1 MKEPDKIFII
11 GMPGSGKSTI
21 GQLLAEKLGM
31 PFLDLDVIIEIMK
44 GKSITK
50 IFTQDGEDEFRKIE
64 AQAFNSLVVTN
75 EPFVMATGGGT
86 PCFNDHM
93 EKMNTHGKS
102 IFLNTPLEIL
112 ASRTIQNNERPLLT
126 DDHQTRL
133 EKLFEERIS
142 YYQQAEVIINTAG
155 KSAATLS
162 NEIAQLLG

>member
-11 GMPGSGKSTI
+11 GLPGSGKSTI
-21 GQLLAEKLGM
+21 GQLLAEKLGI

-50 IFTQDGEDEFRKIE
+50 IFTEEGEDEFRKIE
-64 AQAFNSLVVTN
+64 AQALNSLVVAN

-86 PCFNDHM
+86 PCFNDHIR
-93 EKMNTHGKS
+93 KMNTYGKT

-112 ASRTIQNNERPLLT
+112 ASRTNQNNERPLLM
-126 DDHQTRL
+126 DDHQRRL
-133 EKLFEERIS
+133 EKLFDERIS

-155 KSAATLS
+155 KSAAALS